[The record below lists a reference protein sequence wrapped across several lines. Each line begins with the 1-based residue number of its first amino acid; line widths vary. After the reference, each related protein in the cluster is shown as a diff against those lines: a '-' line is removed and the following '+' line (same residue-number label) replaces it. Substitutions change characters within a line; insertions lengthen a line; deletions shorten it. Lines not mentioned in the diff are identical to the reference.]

1 MDRSGWARRA
11 DLSLRADYPHLHTRI
26 FEITPDRFTIVFDE
40 SLQKSEGFD
49 VDEIRPITLPLT
61 VSNKVPDTFLRELP
75 IIPDADLV
83 QHFNGFSFSAN
94 DLFNLIG
101 SKFAHLPIIGF
112 HEGKYPD
119 VACTIEVSNSLDLEQ
134 EKELLDFCKNLGTI
148 VPFVIEVV
156 EQNQT
161 RRTAHPQLKFDA
173 LEVRPSRV
181 RPQLP
186 PFVRADE
193 KFWFQNIELF
203 AHGKLGLHQFPGIVD
218 DQSRCFIDATVGS
231 QLNLRQ
237 ALLSFDTV
245 YLSPPLAEK
254 HEEFLASQAL
264 TDDDLLLLIEEGR
277 LKLISTQAEER
288 VNVQFL
294 FAAHERSRAAFIGR
308 RTTAAILLNDMA
320 ITAREY
326 WWSHP
331 RNAAA
336 LAEACIVLSKE
347 LQIPSTQ
354 VMRQIFWPIRAHRL
368 ALGPLLTRGSKAMA
382 GMGIGR
388 DFGDALKRHG
398 KSEDTNIMCMIISER
413 LHIAHALNATMFMGR
428 HEPPPFGA
436 LANIMG
442 DCLNGF
448 RSCNTRLAA
457 AWIGNQERKETDRR
471 LLPAIPLLEFERA
484 MPMKEFLAACNSFLL
499 RNHGRSL
506 LSRLS
511 ELPEEARASEVKR
524 LAGELRKLGRPQGF
538 ISLDSADTLVSLASL
553 IFGFFYPP
561 VGGLRLLGSQIVE
574 QLNKKPALAK
584 TLQAITADLF
594 GEHPE
599 REALDF
605 LSKISRVAILK
616 TDRIS

>member
-11 DLSLRADYPHLHTRI
+11 DLRLRADYPHLRTRI
-26 FEITPDRFTIVFDE
+26 FEIAPDRFTIVFDE
-40 SLQKSEGFD
+40 SVQKAED
-49 VDEIRPITLPLT
+49 LNVDEIRPITLPLT
-61 VSNKVPDTFLRELP
+61 VSNKVPDTFLRELTP
-75 IIPDADLV
+75 IPDGDLI
-83 QHFNGFSFSAN
+83 QHYDGFAFSVN

-101 SKFAHLPIIGF
+101 SKFAHLPIIGLR
-112 HEGKYPD
+112 EGKYPD
-119 VACTIEVSNSLDLEQ
+119 VASTIEVSNSLDLEQ
-134 EKELLDFCKNLGTI
+134 EKELLEFCKNLGTI
-148 VPFVIEVV
+148 VPFVLEVV
-156 EQNQT
+156 EQNDT
-161 RRTAHPQLKFDA
+161 RRRSHPQHMFDA
-173 LEVRPSRV
+173 LEVRPSRM

-186 PFVRADE
+186 SFVQADE
-193 KFWFQNIELF
+193 MFWFQNIDFF
-203 AHGKLGLHQFPGIVD
+203 AHGKLDLHQFPGIVD

-254 HEEFLASQAL
+254 HEEFLVSQAL

-288 VNVQFL
+288 VNVSFL
-294 FAAHERSRAAFIGR
+294 SAAHERSHAALIGR
-308 RTTAAILLNDMA
+308 RTAAAILLNDLA
-320 ITAREY
+320 ITANEY

-331 RNAAA
+331 KNAAA
-336 LAEACIVLSKE
+336 LAEVCTVLAKE
-347 LQIPSTQ
+347 RQISSTQ

-368 ALGPLLTRGSKAMA
+368 ALAPLLTRGSKAMA
-382 GMGIGR
+382 GIGIGR
-388 DFGDALKRHG
+388 DFGEALKRHVKDG
-398 KSEDTNIMCMIISER
+398 EILCMIIGER

-428 HEPPPFGA
+428 NEPPPLGA
-436 LANIMG
+436 LANMMG

-457 AWIGNQERKETDRR
+457 AWIGNQERKETGRR
-471 LLPAIPLLEFERA
+471 LLPAIPLLEFDKA
-484 MPMKEFLAACNSFLL
+484 MPMKDFLGACNSFLL
-499 RNHGRSL
+499 RNHGHSL

-511 ELPEEARASEVKR
+511 EMPEEARASEVNR
-524 LAGELRKLGRPQGF
+524 LAGELRKLGQPRGF
-538 ISLDSADTLVSLASL
+538 ISFDSADTLASLASL
-553 IFGFFYPP
+553 IVGFFYPP
-561 VGGLRLLGSQIVE
+561 VGGLRVLGSQIVE

-584 TLQAITADLF
+584 ALQAIMADLF

-599 REALDF
+599 RDELDF